1 MLLGVEGRA
10 EVVAARAKVALAR
23 AMVMEKVV
31 AEAVVAE
38 VAAAGVAARGAQRS
52 GGGRTWGPPLPALLL
67 REAEPQAFGARVSGC
82 PALRLL
88 HL

>member
-10 EVVAARAKVALAR
+10 GAAVAKATVALAR

-38 VAAAGVAARGAQRS
+38 VAAAGVAARDAQRS
-52 GGGRTWGPPLPALLL
+52 GGGRTRGPPLPALLL